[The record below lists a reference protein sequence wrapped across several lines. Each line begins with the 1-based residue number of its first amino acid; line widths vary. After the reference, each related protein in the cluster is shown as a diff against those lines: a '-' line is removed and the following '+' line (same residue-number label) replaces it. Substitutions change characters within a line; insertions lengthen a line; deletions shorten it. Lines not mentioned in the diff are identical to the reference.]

1 MQECKTKKTYCPSSQ
16 ELLGLFSHSF
26 HIIIVTVW
34 LSCTD
39 HLWASWSILIT
50 VKSEHFHWGFPNFQ
64 SRCYVFETS
73 RDFPED
79 CRLILPSPNSEWF
92 IEGAADSTEIW
103 SIVLGHY
110 CLVSPYEH
118 CPSSV
123 EILSDSKTNAFLQ
136 YHEWDS
142 LCCTN
147 IFLSVA
153 RLLTLLLT
161 LVKVTNHCCC
171 VTWPW
176 QRGGQIS
183 YMWPWH

>member
-1 MQECKTKKTYCPSSQ
+1 MHWPSLSFMIYIDHSQ
-16 ELLGLFSHSF
+16 IRTFSLRISQFPIQMLCVWDVKRFPRRLQINPAFSQLRMIHRRCSRLNRNMIHS
-26 HIIIVTVW
+26 
-34 LSCTD
+34 
-39 HLWASWSILIT
+39 
-50 VKSEHFHWGFPNFQ
+50 
-64 SRCYVFETS
+64 SRT
-73 RDFPED
+73 
-79 CRLILPSPNSEWF
+79 LM
-92 IEGAADSTEIW
+92 
-103 SIVLGHY
+103 
-110 CLVSPYEH
+110 CLVLPYEH